1 MTSRITIRKP
11 DDWHLHVRDGAMLK
25 AVMPFT
31 ARHFGRAIL
40 MPNLIPPVTT
50 TKDAVA
56 YRERVMAALP
66 KGSTFQPLMTC
77 YLTDDTNPE
86 DVERGFKAGVFTGVK
101 LYPAN
106 ATTNS
111 AAGVTDYRKV
121 MPVLERMEKIGMP
134 FLMHGEDVDPEI
146 DIFDREAM
154 FIERY
159 LSKWTRQF
167 PGLRFILEH
176 LSSKDG
182 VDFVRSAAPQVG
194 GTITPYHLILTRTDW
209 LGWGLKPYMYCMP
222 VIKTAKDRAALRKAA
237 TSGEPCYFLG
247 TDSAP
252 HPMAK
257 KLAVNGIPGLFNAP
271 VAIETTPRYSRR
283 KVHST
288 GSKLLLR
295 STARST
301 IACRPT
307 RSGSRSKRPRGL
319 RPRRSRSRGRTRRRW
334 SIAAAKRSSG
344 RLWPVEISACH
355 GKRKRGMDGRHQ
367 TPAHNPLASAGDAAP
382 RFRSASSMTAEAAAA
397 RNGEIG
403 S

>member
-1 MTSRITIRKP
+1 MTTRITIRKP

-40 MPNLIPPVTT
+40 MPNLIPPVAT
-50 TKDAVA
+50 TKDAIA

-66 KGSTFQPLMTC
+66 EGSTFKPLMTC
-77 YLTDDTNPE
+77 YLTDDTDPD
-86 DVERGFKAGVFTGVK
+86 DVERGFRDGVFTGVK

-121 MPVLERMEKIGMP
+121 MRVLERMEKIGMP

-159 LSKWTRQF
+159 LSKWVRQF

-194 GTITPYHLILTRTDW
+194 GTITPYHLMLTRTDW

-222 VIKTAKDRAALRKAA
+222 VIKTAKDRDALRKAA
-237 TSGEPCYFLG
+237 TSGEACYFLG

-252 HPMAK
+252 HPVAK
-257 KLAVNGIPGLFNAP
+257 KLVGRTASRACSMRRSRSRPM
-271 VAIETTPRYSRR
+271 PRCSRR
-283 KVHST
+283 KARST
-288 GSKLLLR
+288 SSRPLPR

-301 IACRPT
+301 IACRRT
-307 RSGSRSKRPRGL
+307 RSGSRWRSRPGPR
-319 RPRRSRSRGRTRRRW
+319 RRRSRSRGRTRRRW
-334 SIAAAKRSSG
+334 STAAGRRSSG
-344 RLWPVEISACH
+344 RW
-355 GKRKRGMDGRHQ
+355 
-367 TPAHNPLASAGDAAP
+367 
-382 RFRSASSMTAEAAAA
+382 
-397 RNGEIG
+397 
-403 S
+403 